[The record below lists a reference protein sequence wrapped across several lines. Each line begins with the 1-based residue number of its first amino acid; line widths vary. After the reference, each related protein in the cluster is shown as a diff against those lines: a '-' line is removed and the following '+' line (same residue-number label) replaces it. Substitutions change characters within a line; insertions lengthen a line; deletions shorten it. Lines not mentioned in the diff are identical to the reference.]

1 MTTTAAL
8 TRDIGQAERTLRAL
22 LERTLNDSGLSFSDW
37 TVLVFLD
44 DAGLL
49 AGSELIQRQV
59 DGRVAPEAAAR
70 TTVDGLRASG
80 LIATADETDGP
91 AARSTEG
98 EDPLLT
104 LTPAGQ
110 SVYQPVRQSVLR
122 IMGEIYG
129 DLPAADLE
137 ATHRTLAEVA
147 RRAHELL
154 APTRSM
160 NVSTAP

>member
-1 MTTTAAL
+1 MTTTPAL

-22 LERTLNDSGLSFSDW
+22 LERTLHESGLSFSDW

-44 DAGLL
+44 GAGLL

-70 TTVDGLRASG
+70 TSVDGLRTSG
-80 LIATADETDGP
+80 LIATADETAGP

-98 EDPLLT
+98 GDPLLT

-110 SVYQPVRQSVLR
+110 AVYQPVRQSVLR
-122 IMGEIYG
+122 ITGELYG
-129 DLPAADLE
+129 DLAPADLE

-147 RRAHELL
+147 RRAHDLL
-154 APTRSM
+154 ARTGSM